1 MFEFILS
8 FQFLV
13 GLGVGAVAGGFVG
26 VGLGRRSSK
35 ANEFYDR
42 ARAGWDLKRAEL
54 EEEVR
59 ELKARIKGK

>member
-13 GLGVGAVAGGFVG
+13 GLGVGAVLGAFVG
-26 VGLGRRSSK
+26 VGLGRRSNT

-42 ARAGWDLKRAEL
+42 TQAKWELERAEL
-54 EEEVR
+54 EEKIAS
-59 ELKARIKGK
+59 LKQKIKDQ